1 MSLPRSEDL
10 LLPDNQT
17 LPPARRRRQ
26 SRGLA
31 PNLEGDRAEFLRNL
45 SSRVT
50 PSLGFYL
57 NLLLSGVL
65 VGAAILMDAPGWYLL
80 GVLFTPFL
88 GPVIGLSLSGVV
100 GSGRFFLRSIGS
112 LIIGGLIIFGS
123 GASSG
128 VLSGVLPVKPSLTQ
142 TTLHSVFSWADFIVL
157 AVGTILATIIVVRSP
172 RPKPQA
178 VNVAIAYEL
187 LLPLAVAGFGLTSG
201 NPELALDGIM
211 VFTVHLAWAVLVSSI
226 TFFLLGLRPMT
237 LFGYTLLTSVG
248 IIGLTAAVVIFGL
261 GTAKTADIAIAPTAT
276 PTRTQTATITPL
288 PPPTTTPT
296 ATVPTPTPTE
306 TLIPSAT
313 PTQTVTPKPTPVWA
327 RIDSPTG
334 GGALIRSEPAGIII
348 SSILNGSPVVVID
361 GPVRSEDGSIWVK
374 IETETDMVGWIL
386 QNLLLIATPSASW

>member
-1 MSLPRSEDL
+1 M
-10 LLPDNQT
+10 
-17 LPPARRRRQ
+17 
-26 SRGLA
+26 

-123 GASSG
+123 GAGSG
-128 VLSGVLPVKPSLTQ
+128 VLSGVLPVKSSLTQ

-201 NPELALDGIM
+201 NPDLALDGIV
-211 VFTVHLAWAVLVSSI
+211 VFTVHLAWAVLVSSM

-276 PTRTQTATITPL
+276 PTRTQTTTITPL

-334 GGALIRSEPAGIII
+334 GGALIRSEPAGTII
-348 SSILNGSPVVVID
+348 SSLLNGSPVVVID

-374 IETETDMVGWIL
+374 IETETGLVGWIL
-386 QNLLLIATPSASW
+386 QNLLLTATPSVSW